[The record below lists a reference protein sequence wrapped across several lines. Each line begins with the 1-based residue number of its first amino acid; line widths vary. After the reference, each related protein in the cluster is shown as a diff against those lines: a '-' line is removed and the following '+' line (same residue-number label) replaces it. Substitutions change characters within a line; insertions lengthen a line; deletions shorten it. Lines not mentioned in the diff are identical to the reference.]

1 MSTSIVNYSTLQT
14 ALANWLHRSDLTT
27 IVPDLIALA
36 EMQLSVDLDT
46 RWQWAQTALTTTAS
60 SQILTL
66 PSDILAIKRLTALGN
81 VNSVLVYMP
90 PEAFDATYNGND
102 TGMPEAFTM
111 LGMTASLGPIPDAV
125 YSVNCLYKQK
135 IPALSATSPTNW
147 LVTAFP
153 NLYLWGAILSAQI
166 YLQNDER
173 MPLIVDLYSKAVA
186 QMNDIEWNR
195 GGSLSMVVQ

>member
-14 ALANWLHRSDLTT
+14 ALANWMHRSDLTT

-46 RWQWAQTALTTTAS
+46 QWQWAQTALTTTAS

-135 IPALSATSPTNW
+135 IPALSITSPTNW
-147 LVTAFP
+147 LITAFP
-153 NLYLWGAILSAQI
+153 NLYLWGSILAAQI

-195 GGSLSMVVQ
+195 GGSLTMVVQ

>member
-14 ALANWLHRSDLTT
+14 ALANWLHRSDLTA
-27 IVPDLIALA
+27 IVPDLIALG

-46 RWQWAQTALTTTAS
+46 QWQWAQTALTTTAS

-125 YSVNCLYKQK
+125 YTVNCLYKQK
-135 IPALSATSPTNW
+135 IPALSITSPTNW
-147 LVTAFP
+147 LITAFP
-153 NLYLWGAILSAQI
+153 NLYLWGSILAAQI

-173 MPLIVDLYSKAVA
+173 MPLIVDIYSKAVA

-195 GGSLSMVVQ
+195 GGSLTMVVQ